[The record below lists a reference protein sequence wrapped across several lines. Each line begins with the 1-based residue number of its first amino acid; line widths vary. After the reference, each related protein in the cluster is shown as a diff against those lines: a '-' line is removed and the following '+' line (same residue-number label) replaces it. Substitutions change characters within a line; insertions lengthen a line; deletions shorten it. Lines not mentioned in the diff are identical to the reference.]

1 MTPFLANLESSGLYW
16 LIVWGLAATAVSGG
30 AAVAAFSLRR
40 HSAQA
45 RHRIWALS
53 MLAAL
58 AAPCLAP
65 VIPVPRWWRWSDQAA
80 VARDSLV
87 ESPARGGEQWAMQPS
102 NDRETAHSAGPT
114 SMRRAGAEA
123 NLPSVPAR
131 WPSLQS
137 AAGPSA
143 VSRSDGPGLS
153 WRLAVVG
160 VWLGGIGVSLL
171 LFAAG
176 SWKVHRLRKRSLRV
190 SDGVETKLLEELCR
204 RMNIRRPPQLLVSP
218 QALVPFLAGVRRA
231 AIVLPAGYGHWPSNR
246 LEIVLTHEL
255 IHLVRRDVIW
265 EIVAQLA
272 LVPAWFHPFG
282 WFAIRRLRIERELA
296 CDDAVLLQGAPPA
309 DYAEQLVEVAAELH
323 SRPWNPTPVVA
334 IAGASP
340 IERRI
345 RSILD
350 PRTWRTPLGRWR
362 RIGLSVCMAGLVVV
376 VAVLSPASGDEKE
389 ASPKSPAKTPEQ
401 ATSAASD
408 ADRQI
413 AAGLNHPTTIQLQ
426 NVSPENAFLALS
438 KTSGCPIAF
447 DAESF
452 AVYGAEISP
461 TVTVRANGEPLR
473 DILRSLGQSAIGG
486 AKIGISV
493 TAIDGALTNFR

>member
-1 MTPFLANLESSGLYW
+1 
-16 LIVWGLAATAVSGG
+16 
-30 AAVAAFSLRR
+30 
-40 HSAQA
+40 
-45 RHRIWALS
+45 
-53 MLAAL
+53 
-58 AAPCLAP
+58 
-65 VIPVPRWWRWSDQAA
+65 
-80 VARDSLV
+80 
-87 ESPARGGEQWAMQPS
+87 
-102 NDRETAHSAGPT
+102 
-114 SMRRAGAEA
+114 MRRAGAEA

-153 WRLAVVG
+153 WRLAIVG

-265 EIVAQLA
+265 EIVARLA

-323 SRPWNPTPVVA
+323 SRRWNPTPVVA

-350 PRTWRTPLGRWR
+350 PRTWRAPLGRWR
-362 RIGLSVCMAGLVVV
+362 SIAITLLMAALVVV
-376 VAVLSPASGDEKE
+376 VAVLSPTNGQV
-389 ASPKSPAKTPEQ
+389 KSDGPQTPAGAAEDKV
-401 ATSAASD
+401 ARRSAAEHPSNTADQD
-408 ADRQI
+408 ALSREMAAMERRI
-413 AAGLNHPTTIQLQ
+413 AAELDKTTSIRVDNATLDDALSMLAKQHGIPIRLEFWAFLERG
-426 NVSPENAFLALS
+426 VVLAPGVTVHIENATLRKTVEALVEAAS
-438 KTSGCPIAF
+438 
-447 DAESF
+447 
-452 AVYGAEISP
+452 
-461 TVTVRANGEPLR
+461 
-473 DILRSLGQSAIGG
+473 GG
-486 AKIGISV
+486 AKLQIVGCSPTWRAQRRCCRSRRASNGW
-493 TAIDGALTNFR
+493 TAARLGPADSGARHDPHG

>member
-16 LIVWGLAATAVSGG
+16 LIVLGLAATAVWGG

-65 VIPVPRWWRWSDQAA
+65 LIPVPRWWRWTEQPAA
-80 VARDSLV
+80 GRVSFV
-87 ESPARGGEQWAMQPS
+87 ESSARGIERTATQS
-102 NDRETAHSAGPT
+102 SDHRETAHSTDPPSMTPANAQPKLPLVAARGP
-114 SMRRAGAEA
+114 S
-123 NLPSVPAR
+123 SQIV
-131 WPSLQS
+131 
-137 AAGPSA
+137 AGPSA

-153 WRLAVVG
+153 WQLVVGG
-160 VWLGGIGVSLL
+160 VWLCGIGVSLL
-171 LFAAG
+171 LSAAG
-176 SWKVHRLRKRSLRV
+176 LWKVHRLRKRSLSV
-190 SDGVETKLLEELCR
+190 SDAAETKLLGELCR

-265 EIVAQLA
+265 EIVARLA

-309 DYAEQLVEVAAELH
+309 DYAEQLVEVAGELH
-323 SRPWNPTPVVA
+323 SRRWNPTPVVA

-350 PRTWRTPLGRWR
+350 PRTWRAHSAAGGGSDCPSAWPAWWWLSRCCAR
-362 RIGLSVCMAGLVVV
+362 QAAMRRRRRRNRRRRRRSRRLPQRLMRIG
-376 VAVLSPASGDEKE
+376 
-389 ASPKSPAKTPEQ
+389 KSPP
-401 ATSAASD
+401 
-408 ADRQI
+408 R
-413 AAGLNHPTTIQLQ
+413 
-426 NVSPENAFLALS
+426 
-438 KTSGCPIAF
+438 
-447 DAESF
+447 
-452 AVYGAEISP
+452 
-461 TVTVRANGEPLR
+461 
-473 DILRSLGQSAIGG
+473 
-486 AKIGISV
+486 
-493 TAIDGALTNFR
+493 